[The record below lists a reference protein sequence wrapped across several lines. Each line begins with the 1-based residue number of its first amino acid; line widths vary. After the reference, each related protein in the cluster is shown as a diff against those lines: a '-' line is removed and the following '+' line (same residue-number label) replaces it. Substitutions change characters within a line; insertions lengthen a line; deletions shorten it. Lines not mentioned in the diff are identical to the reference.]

1 MEELKP
7 VPPAPKKKPNI
18 FVRLLAFLVTLALL
32 LGAVAAVVYRDRL
45 NFDSIRRWFVYRSLE
60 KSDSGQTESFQYDSA
75 GKGGYS
81 QVGDDLLVWST
92 AGVRLYSS
100 GGVEYLNESLTLNRP
115 VADTCGS
122 AALIYDAGGNVL
134 HTYEDRSTSFVLNTE
149 QGHEI
154 LSTRM
159 GPGGSFAVT
168 TRESGYKGV
177 VTVYSSGG
185 HPVVGIRISTRFVTD
200 GLLSDDGKTVAVL
213 TVGQN
218 EDVFESGLDLYA
230 LDGDVPFASY
240 SLGNNAI
247 LDLRADGSAF
257 WALGE
262 SSLSVARADGS
273 AAVHYDYAGRYLKD
287 YALDG
292 DGFSALLLG
301 KYRAGSGAALVT
313 VGADGQELASLDLE
327 DQVLDLDASGRYVA
341 VLTAAGLTLYT
352 KDLQLYDALEN
363 TMGARSVVLRSDGT
377 AFLVGGETARLYIP
391 G

>member
-154 LSTRM
+154 LSARM

-218 EDVFESGLDLYA
+218 EDVFERGLDLYA

>member
-81 QVGDDLLVWST
+81 RVGDDLLVWST

-100 GGVEYLNESLTLNRP
+100 GGVEYFNESLTLNRP

-122 AALIYDAGGNVL
+122 AALIYDTGGNVL

-154 LSTRM
+154 LSARM

-287 YALDG
+287 YALEG

>member
-81 QVGDDLLVWST
+81 RVGDDLLVWST

-122 AALIYDAGGNVL
+122 AALIYDAGGNIL

-154 LSTRM
+154 LSARM

-287 YALDG
+287 YALEG

>member
-60 KSDSGQTESFQYDSA
+60 KSESGQTESFQYDSA

-154 LSTRM
+154 LSARM

>member
-81 QVGDDLLVWST
+81 RVGDDLLVWST

-154 LSTRM
+154 LSARM

-287 YALDG
+287 YALEG

>member
-154 LSTRM
+154 LSARM

-287 YALDG
+287 YALGG

>member
-154 LSTRM
+154 LSARM

-273 AAVHYDYAGRYLKD
+273 AAVHYDFAGRYL
-287 YALDG
+287 
-292 DGFSALLLG
+292 
-301 KYRAGSGAALVT
+301 T
-313 VGADGQELASLDLE
+313 
-327 DQVLDLDASGRYVA
+327 DQY
-341 VLTAAGLTLYT
+341 
-352 KDLQLYDALEN
+352 
-363 TMGARSVVLRSDGT
+363 LRH
-377 AFLVGGETARLYIP
+377 I
-391 G
+391 

>member
-45 NFDSIRRWFVYRSLE
+45 NFDSIRWWFVYRSLE

-154 LSTRM
+154 LSARM

>member
-32 LGAVAAVVYRDRL
+32 LGAVAAVVYLDRL

-154 LSTRM
+154 LSARM

>member
-81 QVGDDLLVWST
+81 RVGDDLLVWST

-122 AALIYDAGGNVL
+122 AALIYDTGGNVL

-154 LSTRM
+154 L
-159 GPGGSFAVT
+159 FAVT

-287 YALDG
+287 YALEG

>member
-154 LSTRM
+154 LSARM

-377 AFLVGGETARLYIP
+377 AFLVGGEPARLYIP

>member
-81 QVGDDLLVWST
+81 RVGDDLLVWST

-122 AALIYDAGGNVL
+122 AALIYDTGGNVL

-154 LSTRM
+154 LSARM

-185 HPVVGIRISTRFVTD
+185 HPVVGIRISARFVTD

-287 YALDG
+287 YALEG

>member
-81 QVGDDLLVWST
+81 RVGDDLLVWST

-122 AALIYDAGGNVL
+122 AALIYDTGGNVL

-154 LSTRM
+154 LSARM

-177 VTVYSSGG
+177 GTVYSSGG

-287 YALDG
+287 YALEG

>member
-154 LSTRM
+154 LSARM

-287 YALDG
+287 YALEG

>member
-81 QVGDDLLVWST
+81 RVGDDLLVWST

-100 GGVEYLNESLTLNRP
+100 GGVEYLNESLTLNRH

-154 LSTRM
+154 LSARM

-287 YALDG
+287 YALEG

>member
-81 QVGDDLLVWST
+81 RVGDDLLVWST

-122 AALIYDAGGNVL
+122 AALIYNTGGNVL

-154 LSTRM
+154 LSARM

-287 YALDG
+287 YALEG

>member
-154 LSTRM
+154 LSARM

-185 HPVVGIRISTRFVTD
+185 HPVVGIRISPRFVTD

-273 AAVHYDYAGRYLKD
+273 GAVHYDYAGRYLKD

>member
-81 QVGDDLLVWST
+81 QVGDDLLVWAT

-154 LSTRM
+154 LSARM

>member
-100 GGVEYLNESLTLNRP
+100 GGVEYINESLTLNRP

-154 LSTRM
+154 LSARM

>member
-81 QVGDDLLVWST
+81 RVGDDLLVWST

-154 LSTRM
+154 LSARM

-185 HPVVGIRISTRFVTD
+185 HPVVGILISTRFVTD

-287 YALDG
+287 YALEG

>member
-81 QVGDDLLVWST
+81 RVGDDLLVWST
-92 AGVRLYSS
+92 AGVRLYSP

-154 LSTRM
+154 LSARM

-287 YALDG
+287 YALEG

>member
-81 QVGDDLLVWST
+81 RVGDDLLVWST

-154 LSTRM
+154 LSARM

-287 YALDG
+287 YALEG

-341 VLTAAGLTLYT
+341 VLTAAGLTLYP

>member
-81 QVGDDLLVWST
+81 RVGDDLLVWST

-122 AALIYDAGGNVL
+122 AALIYDTGGNVL

-154 LSTRM
+154 LSARM

-262 SSLSVARADGS
+262 SSLSVARAHGS

-287 YALDG
+287 YALEG

>member
-154 LSTRM
+154 LSARM

-168 TRESGYKGV
+168 TRESGYNGV

>member
-1 MEELKP
+1 MEGLEP
-7 VPPAPKKKPNI
+7 VRPAPKKKPNV

-81 QVGDDLLVWST
+81 RVGDDLLVWST

-122 AALIYDAGGNVL
+122 AALIYDTGGNVL

-154 LSTRM
+154 LSARM

-287 YALDG
+287 YALEG

>member
-81 QVGDDLLVWST
+81 RVGDDLLVWST

-122 AALIYDAGGNVL
+122 AALIYDTGGNVL

-154 LSTRM
+154 LSARM

-273 AAVHYDYAGRYLKD
+273 VHYDYAGRYLKD
-287 YALDG
+287 YALEG

>member
-45 NFDSIRRWFVYRSLE
+45 NFESIRRWFVYRSLE

-122 AALIYDAGGNVL
+122 AAMIYDAGGNVL

-154 LSTRM
+154 LSARM

>member
-81 QVGDDLLVWST
+81 RVGDDLLVWST

-154 LSTRM
+154 LSARM

>member
-81 QVGDDLLVWST
+81 RVGDDLLVWST

-154 LSTRM
+154 LSARM

-177 VTVYSSGG
+177 VTVYSSDG

-287 YALDG
+287 YALEG